1 MSDAAQS
8 IVLIREADLGSPQDQ
23 ESIVALTCAYAQDPM
38 GCGKALEPETR
49 EQLIAGLQHHP
60 TTLILLAEK
69 EGEPVG
75 IATCFVGFSTF
86 AAKPLINIHDLAVS
100 EAFRGQGIGR
110 QLLAAV
116 EQAARERG
124 YCAVTLE
131 VEQRN
136 ELAHRTYLAFGFVQ
150 EHHGPGLGS
159 TLYLKKSL

>member
-1 MSDAAQS
+1 MSDATGLTVS
-8 IVLIREADLGSPQDQ
+8 IREADLANTQDQ
-23 ESIVALTCAYAQDPM
+23 ESVVALTCAYAQDPM
-38 GCGKALEPETR
+38 GCGKALDQETR
-49 EQLIAGLQHHP
+49 ERLIAGLQQHP
-60 TTLILLAEK
+60 TTLILLAER

-86 AAKPLINIHDLAVS
+86 AAKPLVNIHDLAVS

-116 EQAARERG
+116 EQTARDRG

-136 ELAHRTYLAFGFVQ
+136 ELAHRTYLASGFVQ
-150 EHHGPGLGS
+150 EHHGSGQGS